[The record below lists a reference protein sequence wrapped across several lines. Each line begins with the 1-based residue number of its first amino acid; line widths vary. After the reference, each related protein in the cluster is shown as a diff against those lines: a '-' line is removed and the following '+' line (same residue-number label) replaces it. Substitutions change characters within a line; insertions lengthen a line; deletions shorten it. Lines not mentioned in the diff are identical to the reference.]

1 MMEETGV
8 RILVVDDERAIR
20 RFLRASLS
28 AHGHTILEAAA
39 GREALSAVAEQ
50 RPDII
55 FLDLGLPD
63 MDGVEVTR
71 QIREWSD
78 TPIIILSVRDREAD
92 KIAALEAG
100 ADDYLVKPFGMGELM
115 VRMRAVLRRVWQAH
129 RQEAV
134 FQSGELKVDFTRRR
148 VWVGEREV
156 NLTPTEYDL
165 LKLLAQNAGKVLTH
179 PHMIQKIWGSDLIG
193 ADHLLRVN
201 ISNLRKK
208 LEADPA
214 RPQYILTEA
223 AVGYRLRLE

>member
-1 MMEETGV
+1 MEETGV

-129 RQEAV
+129 RQESV

-208 LEADPA
+208 LENDPA

>member
-1 MMEETGV
+1 MEETGV

-28 AHGHTILEAAA
+28 AHGHTILEASA

>member
-1 MMEETGV
+1 MEETGV

-148 VWVGEREV
+148 VWMGEREV

>member
-1 MMEETGV
+1 MEETGV

-78 TPIIILSVRDREAD
+78 TPNIILSVRDREAD

>member
-1 MMEETGV
+1 MEETGV

-134 FQSGELKVDFTRRR
+134 FQSGELKVDFARRR